1 MTTQRASC
9 WSVTINNP
17 TKEDEESIARS
28 RQSGWKVEGQLE
40 KGDSGTLHYQLS
52 VKTPQVRFSALKKA
66 FPRAHIEIARNAVA
80 LDKYCG
86 KAESRVAALAVS
98 QEMYPSQ
105 AKYFEL
111 LWEVILADPT
121 ASEYRRPGELKR
133 FANSTHAL
141 VKATGVLIRKGYYV
155 ENIAAN
161 PMTMHSWN
169 LYHDAFLH
177 RWTTRQTDEAT
188 VEVPEINLLSLGIQD
203 ASQNDDQEGLHP
215 QGEADAVSAPG
226 APSPNCSSSANIH
239 RDDCSSGED

>member
-1 MTTQRASC
+1 MTTQRGAC

-17 TKEDEESIARS
+17 TPEDEEQIARA

-40 KGDSGTLHYQLS
+40 EGDSGTLHYQLV

-66 FPRAHIEIARNAVA
+66 FPRAHIELARNAAA

-86 KAESRVAALAVS
+86 KADTRVGKLQVS

-121 ASEYRRPGELKR
+121 PSEYRRPGELKR

-141 VKATGVLIRKGYYV
+141 VRATGVLIRQGYYV

-169 LYHDAFLH
+169 LYHDSFLH
-177 RWTTRQTDEAT
+177 RWVQRQTDTTT
-188 VEVPEINLLSLGIQD
+188 VEVPTNNMLSEGIPD
-203 ASQNDDQEGLHP
+203 AS
-215 QGEADAVSAPG
+215 
-226 APSPNCSSSANIH
+226 
-239 RDDCSSGED
+239 